1 MKIFIRNLQEI
12 LNNEADDIGE
22 ELYIYFSVSTNAN
35 QIIV

>member
-12 LNNEADDIGE
+12 LDNEADDTE